1 MDNDMQSD
9 PSTIRMAY
17 FALLLSGRR
26 YDNLELA
33 VAQEMLKMNRLT
45 AERSLPTM
53 IGNSVRIAATINS
66 IEFEESSKRYLIK
79 FMADNGD
86 GEEHVR
92 SERTDSSHKDAVKKI
107 WQRDLVGG
115 QLWSPNLRNETAM
128 DSTPHA
134 DAVSGDAPVRYFSPA
149 ARRVRTAAPVCN
161 IQVRAI

>member
-1 MDNDMQSD
+1 MDNDMQFD
-9 PSTIRMAY
+9 PSTVRMAY
-17 FALLLSGRR
+17 FALLLSGRK

-92 SERTDSSHKDAVKKI
+92 SERTDSSHRDAVKKI
-107 WQRDLVGG
+107 WQRDLVGHRVLIFKCKDQVG
-115 QLWSPNLRNETAM
+115 SKEAPNGYRI
-128 DSTPHA
+128 
-134 DAVSGDAPVRYFSPA
+134 APY
-149 ARRVRTAAPVCN
+149 C
-161 IQVRAI
+161 IDLGRAE

>member
-1 MDNDMQSD
+1 MDNDMQFG
-9 PSTIRMAY
+9 PSTVRMAY
-17 FALLLSGRR
+17 FALLLSGRK

-92 SERTDSSHKDAVKKI
+92 SERTDSSHRDAVKKI
-107 WQRDLVGG
+107 WQRDLVGHRVLIFKCKDQVG
-115 QLWSPNLRNETAM
+115 SKEAPNGYRI
-128 DSTPHA
+128 
-134 DAVSGDAPVRYFSPA
+134 APYCSDLG
-149 ARRVRTAAPVCN
+149 
-161 IQVRAI
+161 RAE

>member
-1 MDNDMQSD
+1 MDNDMQFD
-9 PSTIRMAY
+9 PSTVRMAY
-17 FALLLSGRR
+17 FALLLSGRK

-53 IGNSVRIAATINS
+53 IGNSVRIAATITS

-92 SERTDSSHKDAVKKI
+92 SERTDSSHRDAVKKI
-107 WQRDLVGG
+107 WQRDLVGHRVLIFKCKDQVG
-115 QLWSPNLRNETAM
+115 SKEAPNGYRI
-128 DSTPHA
+128 
-134 DAVSGDAPVRYFSPA
+134 APYCIDLGKA
-149 ARRVRTAAPVCN
+149 E
-161 IQVRAI
+161 

>member
-1 MDNDMQSD
+1 MDNDMQFG
-9 PSTIRMAY
+9 PSTVRMAY
-17 FALLLSGRR
+17 FALLLSGRK

-92 SERTDSSHKDAVKKI
+92 SERTDSSHRDAVKKI
-107 WQRDLVGG
+107 
-115 QLWSPNLRNETAM
+115 
-128 DSTPHA
+128 
-134 DAVSGDAPVRYFSPA
+134 
-149 ARRVRTAAPVCN
+149 
-161 IQVRAI
+161 

>member
-1 MDNDMQSD
+1 MDNDMQFD

-17 FALLLSGRR
+17 FALLLSGRK

-53 IGNSVRIAATINS
+53 IGNSVRIAATITS

-107 WQRDLVGG
+107 WQRDLVGHRVIIFKCKDG
-115 QLWSPNLRNETAM
+115 VGSKEAPNGYRI
-128 DSTPHA
+128 
-134 DAVSGDAPVRYFSPA
+134 APYCIDHGKA
-149 ARRVRTAAPVCN
+149 E
-161 IQVRAI
+161 